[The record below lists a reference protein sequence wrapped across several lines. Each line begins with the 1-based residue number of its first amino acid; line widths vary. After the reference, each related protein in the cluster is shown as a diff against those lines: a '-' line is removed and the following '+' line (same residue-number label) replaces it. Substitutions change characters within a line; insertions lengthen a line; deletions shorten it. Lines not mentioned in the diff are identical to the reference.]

1 MLRLDALG
9 NVELLEDLILPDDQ
23 PAIEARVLPLLCRT
37 NFDTNFEDRN
47 AYVTGVSKYI
57 EEATRHALF
66 NDLLAEGLQHA
77 ANLYTWRCC
86 SRAAPTVK
94 SNDQP
99 NRVEINMKVVE
110 VLKPEVDKLQ
120 RFMMFTN
127 DAIARFCEE
136 VRRLC
141 HVEKRKDFVSE
152 AYLLT
157 LGRFLNMFAVLDE
170 LKNMKASI
178 KNDFSAFRRTTLE
191 REWSRSKLMRN
202 F

>member
-1 MLRLDALG
+1 MAEPVSLKDALG

-23 PAIEARVLPLLCRT
+23 PSIEARPLPLLCRT

-66 NDLLAEGLQHA
+66 VRFFFRFERRNLRQITLFQNDLLSEGLQHA

-110 VLKPEVDKLQ
+110 VLRPEVDKLQ
-120 RFMMFTN
+120 RFMMFT
-127 DAIARFCEE
+127 
-136 VRRLC
+136 
-141 HVEKRKDFVSE
+141 VSS
-152 AYLLT
+152 
-157 LGRFLNMFAVLDE
+157 N
-170 LKNMKASI
+170 
-178 KNDFSAFRRTTLE
+178 FRRHRFVPRPVKE
-191 REWSRSKLMRN
+191 
-202 F
+202 